1 MTVFGK
7 SLRKQLGLQ
16 KWNTLVPGT
25 FAHEMALN
33 IRESR
38 GFDSPC
44 PLTQSLRQIMF
55 YCNIKRAYYWRRREV
70 VT

>member
-7 SLRKQLGLQ
+7 SLRNQLGLQ
-16 KWNTLVPGT
+16 KWNTLIPGA
-25 FAHEMALN
+25 FAHAMALN
-33 IRESR
+33 VKESKA
-38 GFDSPC
+38 FDSPS

-55 YCNIKRAYYWRRREV
+55 YCDIKRAHYWRREV